1 VEENWYL
8 DKIDIKGGFLE
19 DVVLQLPPGLTCII
33 GPRGSGKSTLAEALR
48 LGMQGVENASKQ
60 RLEIFRFNLSK
71 SVVTVRTKP
80 TRDGN
85 VYTIRR
91 EGRQRAIL
99 TTGEGKAL
107 SAVDLDRGTFLPL
120 DAYSSFEIEGLA
132 EEKLGPKRRTLLD
145 ELHLAELHGAQD
157 ELSAAR
163 RDLEANADEVR
174 AARRRISGL
183 VEQIHILAEARDRLA
198 MLAPAVPVGGEDA
211 TGLQD
216 AARQEQCNKAEAA
229 NVSAIQDGLAQLL
242 RRVNELTQAFEDKL
256 GRPIADPTSLNRD
269 IIASVD
275 EAAADV
281 LNFAKEK
288 VGEVRDRVEQALAK
302 LKSHGEALGGAHLQ
316 QEAAY
321 AALREKNQ
329 AAGKAVKER
338 AEAEEAAERLSRLE
352 KERAE
357 AEAEVARLLEGRKS
371 LRGRY
376 AKLGERISEIR
387 ERTAKELEV
396 AVGAGVRLNVRRGAD
411 NLEYREKIGGSLHG
425 AGVRNHD
432 QIVESVSKM
441 RPDELAQLIHERNY
455 SEFENLCEL
464 GAERSRRVLDAMHTS
479 LEPLELEAMRLE
491 DVISIELNV
500 GSAKAPIYKD
510 ASELSRGQKCTA
522 LLPLLLARRQT
533 PLVIDQP
540 EDNLDNHFI
549 FRTVVGSIRQLK
561 ERRQMIFITH
571 NANIPVLAEADLIV
585 VMGADGNTGRVEKV
599 GTLDECQ
606 QQIVDLLEGGKE
618 AFEKRRLRYE
628 RS

>member
-8 DKIDIKGGFLE
+8 DKLDIKGGFLE
-19 DVVLQLPPGLTCII
+19 DITLQLPPGLTCII

-48 LGMQGVENASKQ
+48 LGMQGLDNASKQ

-120 DAYSSFEIEGLA
+120 DAYSSFEIESLA

-145 ELHLAELHGAQD
+145 ELRLTELHDAQD
-157 ELSAAR
+157 DLSAAR
-163 RDLEANADEVR
+163 RELAANADEVR
-174 AARRRISGL
+174 AARRRIDGL
-183 VEQIHILAEARDRLA
+183 VEQIQTLADARDRHALLGTA
-198 MLAPAVPVGGEDA
+198 GPVEGEDA
-211 TGLQD
+211 AALQD
-216 AARQEQCNKAEAA
+216 AARQEQYNRAEAA
-229 NVSAIQDGLAQLL
+229 NVGAIRVALTQLL
-242 RRVNELTQAFEDKL
+242 GRVDELAEAFNDKL
-256 GRPIADPTSLNRD
+256 GRPFADPASANRE
-269 IIASVD
+269 IVASVD
-275 EAAADV
+275 EEAAGV
-281 LNFAKEK
+281 LSFARERA
-288 VGEVRDRVEQALAK
+288 GEMHERMEQTLER
-302 LKSHGEALGGAHLQ
+302 LKAHEEALGSAHLQ

-329 AAGKAVKER
+329 AAGRAVRER
-338 AEAEEAAERLSRLE
+338 AEAEEAVVRLTRLE
-352 KERAE
+352 KEKAE
-357 AEAEVARLLEGRKS
+357 AEAEVARLLESRKS

-387 ERTAKELEV
+387 EKTAKELE
-396 AVGAGVRLNVRRGAD
+396 AAAGAGVRINVRRGAD
-411 NLEYREKIGGSLHG
+411 NLEYREKIAGSLHG
-425 AGVRNHD
+425 AGVKNHD
-432 QIVESVSKM
+432 QIVERVSKM

-455 SEFENLCEL
+455 SEFENLCEF
-464 GAERSRRVLDAMHTS
+464 GAERSRRVLDAMHAS
-479 LEPLELEAMRLE
+479 LEPLELEAMRPE
-491 DVISIELNV
+491 DVISIELNI
-500 GSAKAPIYKD
+500 GSANSPIYKD

-533 PLVIDQP
+533 PLVVDQP

-571 NANIPVLAEADLIV
+571 NANIPVLAEADMII

-606 QQIVDLLEGGKE
+606 QEIVDLLEGGKE
-618 AFEKRRLRYE
+618 AFERRRRRYE
-628 RS
+628 RN

>member
-1 VEENWYL
+1 MEENWYL
-8 DKIDIKGGFLE
+8 DRLDIKGGFLE
-19 DVVLQLPPGLTCII
+19 DVALQLPPGLTCII

-48 LGMQGVENASKQ
+48 LGMQGLDNASKQ

-85 VYTIRR
+85 VYTVRR

-120 DAYSSFEIEGLA
+120 DAYSSFEVEGLA

-145 ELHLAELHGAQD
+145 ELRLTELHEAQD
-157 ELSAAR
+157 DLSAAR
-163 RDLEANADEVR
+163 RDLDANADEVR

-183 VEQIHILAEARDRLA
+183 VEQIQTLADARDRLA
-198 MLAPAVPVGGEDA
+198 VLGTAVPAAGEDA
-211 TGLQD
+211 AALQN
-216 AARQEQCNKAEAA
+216 AARQEQYNRTEAT
-229 NVSAIQDGLAQLL
+229 NVGAVRGALTQLL
-242 RRVNELTQAFEDKL
+242 RRVDELVGAFDDKL
-256 GRPIADPTSLNRD
+256 GRTITDPASLNRD
-269 IIASVD
+269 IVASVD
-275 EAAADV
+275 EEAASV
-281 LNFAKEK
+281 LGFAREK
-288 VGEVRDRVEQALAK
+288 VGEVRERVEQALGR
-302 LKSHGEALGGAHLQ
+302 LKTHEEALAGAHLQ
-316 QEAAY
+316 QDASY
-321 AALREKNQ
+321 AALREKDQ
-329 AAGKAVKER
+329 AAGKAVRER
-338 AEAEEAAERLSRLE
+338 AEAEEAAQRLSRLE
-352 KERAE
+352 KEKAE
-357 AEAEVARLLEGRKS
+357 AEAEVARLLESRKS

-387 ERTAKELEV
+387 EKTAKELE
-396 AVGAGVRLNVRRGAD
+396 AAAGAGVRINVRRGAD
-411 NLEYREKIGGSLHG
+411 NLEYREKIAGSLHG

-464 GAERSRRVLDAMHTS
+464 GAERSRRVLDAMHAS
-479 LEPLELEAMRLE
+479 LEPLELEAMRPE

-500 GSAKAPIYKD
+500 GSAKSPIYKD

-571 NANIPVLAEADLIV
+571 NANIPVLAEADMIV

-606 QQIVDLLEGGKE
+606 QEIIDLLEGGKE
-618 AFEKRRLRYE
+618 AFERRRRRYE

>member
-8 DKIDIKGGFLE
+8 DKLDIKGGFLE

-48 LGMQGVENASKQ
+48 LGMQGIENASKQ

-256 GRPIADPTSLNRD
+256 GRPITDPASLNRD

-275 EAAADV
+275 DEAAGV

-302 LKSHGEALGGAHLQ
+302 LKAHGEALGGAHLQ

-321 AALREKNQ
+321 ATLREKNQ

-357 AEAEVARLLEGRKS
+357 AEAEVARLLESRKS

-387 ERTAKELEV
+387 EKTAKELEL
-396 AVGAGVRLNVRRGAD
+396 AAGAGVRLNVRRGAD

-500 GSAKAPIYKD
+500 GSTKAPIYKD

-561 ERRQMIFITH
+561 EHRQMIFITH

-585 VMGADGNTGRVEKV
+585 VMGADGNTGRLEKV

>member
-1 VEENWYL
+1 MEENWYL
-8 DKIDIKGGFLE
+8 DKLDIKDGFLE

-48 LGMQGVENASKQ
+48 LGMQGLDNASKQ

-80 TRDGN
+80 TGDGN

-145 ELHLAELHGAQD
+145 ELRLTELHAAQD

-163 RDLEANADEVR
+163 RDLESNADNVR
-174 AARRRISGL
+174 ATRRRIDGL
-183 VEQIHILAEARDRLA
+183 VEQIQMLADARDRLA
-198 MLAPAVPVGGEDA
+198 VLDPAAPAGGEDA
-211 TGLQD
+211 AALQD
-216 AARQEQCNKAEAA
+216 AARQDQCNKAETAKI
-229 NVSAIQDGLAQLL
+229 SSIRDSLAQLL
-242 RRVNELTQAFEDKL
+242 RRVNELTEAFDDKL
-256 GRPIADPTSLNRD
+256 GRVIADPTSLNRD
-269 IIASVD
+269 IVTSID
-275 EAAADV
+275 EEAADV
-281 LNFAKEK
+281 LSFAREK
-288 VGEVRDRVEQALAK
+288 TAEVRERVEQALGR
-302 LKSHGEALGGAHLQ
+302 LKSHEEVLGSAHLQ

-329 AAGKAVKER
+329 AAGRAVRER

-352 KERAE
+352 RERAE
-357 AEAEVARLLEGRKS
+357 AEAEVARLLESRKS

-387 ERTAKELEV
+387 EKTAKELEV
-396 AVGAGVRLNVRRGAD
+396 AAGAGVRINVRRGAD

-425 AGVRNHD
+425 AGVKNHD
-432 QIVESVSKM
+432 RIVDSVSKM

-455 SEFENLCEL
+455 AEFENLCDL
-464 GAERSRRVLDAMHTS
+464 GTERSRRILDAMHAS

-500 GSAKAPIYKD
+500 GSTKAPVYKD

-606 QQIVDLLEGGKE
+606 QEIIDLLEGGKE

>member
-1 VEENWYL
+1 MEENWYL
-8 DKIDIKGGFLE
+8 DRLDIKGGFLE
-19 DVVLQLPPGLTCII
+19 DVGLQLPPGLTCII

-48 LGMQGVENASKQ
+48 LGMQGLDNASKQ

-71 SVVTVRTKP
+71 SVVTVRTRP

-85 VYTIRR
+85 VYTVRR

-120 DAYSSFEIEGLA
+120 DAYSSFEVEGLA

-145 ELHLAELHGAQD
+145 ELRLAELHEAQD
-157 ELSAAR
+157 DLSAAR
-163 RDLEANADEVR
+163 RDLDANADEVR
-174 AARRRISGL
+174 AARRRINGL
-183 VEQIHILAEARDRLA
+183 VEQIQTLADARDRLA
-198 MLAPAVPVGGEDA
+198 VLGTAIPAAGEDA
-211 TGLQD
+211 SALQV
-216 AARQEQCNKAEAA
+216 AARQEQYNRAEVA
-229 NVSAIQDGLAQLL
+229 NVGAVRGALTQLL
-242 RRVNELTQAFEDKL
+242 RRVDELAEAFDDKL
-256 GRPIADPTSLNRD
+256 ARTITDPASLNRD
-269 IIASVD
+269 IVASVD
-275 EAAADV
+275 EEAAGV
-281 LNFAKEK
+281 LSFAREK
-288 VGEVRDRVEQALAK
+288 AGEVRERVEQALGR
-302 LKSHGEALGGAHLQ
+302 LKTHEEALAGAHLQ

-321 AALREKNQ
+321 AALREKDQ
-329 AAGKAVKER
+329 AAGRAVRER
-338 AEAEEAAERLSRLE
+338 AEAEEAAQRLSRLE
-352 KERAE
+352 KEKAE
-357 AEAEVARLLEGRKS
+357 AEAEVARLLESRKS

-376 AKLGERISEIR
+376 AKLGEHISEIR
-387 ERTAKELEV
+387 EKTAKELE
-396 AVGAGVRLNVRRGAD
+396 AAAGAGVRINVRRGAD
-411 NLEYREKIGGSLHG
+411 NLEYREKIAGSLHG

-464 GAERSRRVLDAMHTS
+464 GAERSRRVLDAMHAS
-479 LEPLELEAMRLE
+479 LEPLELEAMRPE

-500 GSAKAPIYKD
+500 GSAKSPIYKD

-571 NANIPVLAEADLIV
+571 NANIPVLAEADMIV

-606 QQIVDLLEGGKE
+606 QEIIDLLEGGKE
-618 AFEKRRLRYE
+618 AFERRRLRYE